1 MHAKTKAVETFI
13 MKSTNK
19 LLLKVRR
26 RKTPNAML
34 VFINRKTVIR
44 KQTSDVIYD
53 KIKLFF
59 RKLTSST
66 KFRFKRGAIRSIIL
80 SKFFLILLTC
90 AER

>member
-44 KQTSDVIYD
+44 KHTSDVIYD
-53 KIKLFF
+53 KI
-59 RKLTSST
+59 
-66 KFRFKRGAIRSIIL
+66 
-80 SKFFLILLTC
+80 
-90 AER
+90 